1 MVIAGFGII
10 ARLFHRLKRLLDA
23 CAPLGYASS
32 PMKTA
37 YLFPGQGSQAVGM
50 GTALAAAFTVAKE
63 TFQEV
68 DEALKVKLFS
78 IMSDGPE
85 GDLTLTENAQPA
97 IMACSVA
104 TLRVME
110 RELGVNVVRDVT
122 LVAGHSLGEYSALTA
137 AGALPL
143 AETARLL
150 QIRGR
155 SMQAAVPQGQGAMAA
170 IIGLEF
176 EAVKALCDEAA
187 ASGEVCEVAN
197 YNSDQQI
204 VISGSVAGIE
214 AGMKLA
220 KDKGAKRALPLPV
233 SAPFHCSLM
242 QPAADAM
249 KEALATAKL
258 SNALVPV
265 VANVTAQPVQDAD
278 TIRAQLV
285 QQVTGMVRWRESV
298 DTMTSLGITRFV
310 EVGHGK
316 ILAGLVKRLAPD
328 AQMVNVG
335 LPEDLDGFA
344 KLAA

>member
-1 MVIAGFGII
+1 
-10 ARLFHRLKRLLDA
+10 
-23 CAPLGYASS
+23 
-32 PMKTA
+32 MKTA
-37 YLFPGQGSQAVGM
+37 YIFPGQGSQAVGM
-50 GTALAAAFTVAKE
+50 GLSLAAAFPVAKE

-68 DEALKVKLFS
+68 DEALKCTLS
-78 IMSDGPE
+78 RLMAEGPDSE
-85 GDLTLTENAQPA
+85 LTLTENAQPA

-104 TLRVME
+104 ALRVME
-110 RELGVNVVRDVT
+110 RELGIHVARDVA

-176 EAVKALCDEAA
+176 EVVQALCAEAS
-187 ASGEVCEVAN
+187 ASGDVCEVAN

-214 AGMKLA
+214 AGMALA
-220 KDKGAKRALPLPV
+220 KEKGAKRALPLPV

-242 QPAADAM
+242 RPAADAM
-249 KEALATAKL
+249 REALATAKL

-265 VANVTAQPVQDAD
+265 VANVTAQAVQDAA
-278 TIRAQLV
+278 TIRELLV
-285 QQVTGMVRWRESV
+285 KQVTGMVRWRESV
-298 DTMTSLGITRFV
+298 DMMSGLGITRFV
-310 EVGHGK
+310 EIGHGK

-328 AQMVNVG
+328 AEMINVG
-335 LPEDLDGFA
+335 VPEDLDSFA

>member
-1 MVIAGFGII
+1 
-10 ARLFHRLKRLLDA
+10 
-23 CAPLGYASS
+23 
-32 PMKTA
+32 
-37 YLFPGQGSQAVGM
+37 M
-50 GTALAAAFTVAKE
+50 GTALAAAFPVAAH

-68 DEALKVKLFS
+68 DDALNFKLFKL
-78 IMSDGPE
+78 MADGPE
-85 GDLTLTENAQPA
+85 SDLTLTENAQPA

-104 TLRVME
+104 ALRVME
-110 RELGVNVVRDVT
+110 RELGVNVARDVA

-155 SMQAAVPQGQGAMAA
+155 SMQAAVPQGMGAMAA

-176 EAVKALCDEAA
+176 DAVKALCDEASA
-187 ASGEVCEVAN
+187 GGEVCEVAN
-197 YNSDQQI
+197 YNTDQQI
-204 VISGSVAGIE
+204 VISGSVAGVE
-214 AGMKLA
+214 AGMALA
-220 KDKGAKRALPLPV
+220 KDKGAKRALALPV

-249 KEALATAKL
+249 KAALA
-258 SNALVPV
+258 NAQLADAMVPV
-265 VANVTAQPVQDAD
+265 VANITAQPVQNAAM
-278 TIRAQLV
+278 IRDLLV

-298 DTMTSLGITRFV
+298 DTMTNLGITRFV
-310 EVGHGK
+310 EIGHGK

-335 LPEDLDGFA
+335 EPSDLDSFA

>member
-1 MVIAGFGII
+1 
-10 ARLFHRLKRLLDA
+10 
-23 CAPLGYASS
+23 
-32 PMKTA
+32 MKTA
-37 YLFPGQGSQAVGM
+37 YIFPGQGSQAVGM
-50 GTALAAAFTVAKE
+50 GTGLATAFPVAKE

-68 DEALKVKLFS
+68 DEALKFNLSKL
-78 IMSDGPE
+78 MAEGPE
-85 GDLTLTENAQPA
+85 SDLTLTENAQPA

-104 TLRVME
+104 ALRVMQQQ
-110 RELGVNVVRDVT
+110 LGMNVARDVT

-155 SMQAAVPQGQGAMAA
+155 SMQAAVPAGVGAMAA

-176 EAVKALCDEAA
+176 AAVKALCEEASA
-187 ASGEVCEVAN
+187 GGEVCEVAN

-204 VISGSVAGIE
+204 VISGSAEGIE
-214 AGMKLA
+214 LGMKLA
-220 KDKGAKRALPLPV
+220 KEKGAKRALPLPV

-242 QPAADAM
+242 KPAADVMAA
-249 KEALATAKL
+249 ALATAQL
-258 SNALVPV
+258 SDALVPL
-265 VANVTAQPVQDAD
+265 VANVTAQAVQDAA
-278 TIRAQLV
+278 TIRNLLV

-298 DTMTSLGITRFV
+298 DTMTGLGISRFV
-310 EVGHGK
+310 EIGHGK

-328 AQMVNVG
+328 AEMVNVG
-335 LPEDLDGFA
+335 VPEEMDHFA

>member
-1 MVIAGFGII
+1 
-10 ARLFHRLKRLLDA
+10 
-23 CAPLGYASS
+23 
-32 PMKTA
+32 MKTA

-50 GTALAAAFTVAKE
+50 GTGLAAAFPIAKE

-68 DEALKVKLFS
+68 DEALKFNLS
-78 IMSDGPE
+78 RLMAEGPE
-85 GDLTLTENAQPA
+85 SDLTLTENAQPA

-104 TLRVME
+104 ALRVME
-110 RELGVNVVRDVT
+110 QQLGVNVARDVA

-155 SMQAAVPQGQGAMAA
+155 SMQAAVPAGVGAMAA

-176 EAVKALCDEAA
+176 DAVKVLCEEASA
-187 ASGEVCEVAN
+187 GGEVCEVAN

-204 VISGSVAGIE
+204 VISGSAEGIE
-214 AGMKLA
+214 LGMKLA

-242 QPAADAM
+242 KPAAEAM
-249 KEALATAKL
+249 QAALATAKL

-265 VANVTAQPVQDAD
+265 VANVTAQAVQDAA
-278 TIRAQLV
+278 TIRTLLV

-298 DTMTSLGITRFV
+298 DTMSSLGITRFV
-310 EVGHGK
+310 EIGHGK

-328 AQMVNVG
+328 AEMVNVG
-335 LPEDLDGFA
+335 APEDLDSFA